1 MRPRTVAIV
10 ITGSAAAV
18 VTELVS
24 VAQGGSLPLSLVD
37 GVVGITAFA
46 AAAAVLAH
54 RRSGR
59 MALLLAATGI
69 AWLAGTVVPQLVFAH
84 RGPLTHLCLSYPTG
98 RLRRSL
104 DVLIGVI
111 YVTMLL
117 PVLAG
122 NPWVSIALAA
132 LLVAGA
138 LIPSAGEYGSIPGPR
153 VARLVAPL
161 SFAAA
166 LILSALNQLAGLGLD
181 RLTLWVY
188 DIAVVTAL
196 LAITVGLIRFQ
207 HSAAVTDLVVDLGSR
222 TGILTDALSRSL
234 NDPGLMIGYWV
245 PELGRFVNESGNTID
260 EDRPGPGRVVTPIT
274 SAGQP
279 MAILIHDQ
287 NVLQEPELV
296 EAVAAGTRLA
306 VANARL
312 QAEARERLDQLTA
325 SRRRIVEAGDVQRER
340 LELELRTGVQ
350 HRLTRVADLL
360 TAARAEPSSHP
371 ELLDQLR
378 DGLVEAR
385 AEVAELARGLHPR
398 LLTEHGLAA
407 ALAAL
412 PSAVKTTLEVETY
425 RLPPAVEAAIYFACS
440 EAVANVAKHSG
451 ASEMQIRVTSA
462 GGIVTATIVD
472 NGMGGADVS
481 RGSGLTGI
489 RDRVEALGGWL
500 AVAERVGGGTVVTAT
515 FLLPAISARQEHRRR
530 DSRGPVFD
538 RVTPGVAQ

>member
-10 ITGSAAAV
+10 LAGGAGAV
-18 VTELVS
+18 AVEV
-24 VAQGGSLPLSLVD
+24 VAVARGGSLPLSLAD
-37 GVVGITAFA
+37 GVVGATAL
-46 AAAAVLAH
+46 AAAAVVVT
-54 RRSGR
+54 RPRSER

-98 RLRRSL
+98 RLRRGF
-104 DVLIGVI
+104 GVFVGVV

-117 PVLAG
+117 PVLGG

-138 LIPSAGEYGSIPGPR
+138 LIPSARKHGSGSRPR
-153 VARLVAPL
+153 VAGLVASL

-166 LILSALNQLAGLGLD
+166 LIMSALNRLAGLGLD

-188 DIAVVTAL
+188 DVAAVTAL

-207 HSAAVTDLVVDLGSR
+207 HSAAVTDLVVDLGGR
-222 TGILTDALSRSL
+222 TGILTDAVSRSL
-234 NDPGLMIGYWV
+234 NDPGMTIGYWV
-245 PELGRFVNESGNTID
+245 PELGRFVNESGNTVD
-260 EDRPGPGRVVTPIT
+260 EDRPGPGRVITPVT
-274 SAGQP
+274 SADQP

-312 QAEARERLDQLTA
+312 QAEAQERLDQLTA

-350 HRLTRVADLL
+350 ARLNRVADLL
-360 TAARAEPSSHP
+360 TAARAEASSDP
-371 ELLDQLR
+371 GLVDQLR
-378 DGLVEAR
+378 DGLAEAR
-385 AEVAELARGLHPR
+385 AEVDELARGLHPR

-412 PSAVKTTLEVETY
+412 PSAAQTTLEVETG
-425 RLPPAVEAAIYFACS
+425 RLPPAIEAAIYFACA

-451 ASEMQIRVTSA
+451 ASEVQIRVTSA
-462 GGIVTATIVD
+462 SGIVTATIVD
-472 NGMGGADVS
+472 NGVGGADFS
-481 RGSGLTGI
+481 HGSGLTGI
-489 RDRVEALGGWL
+489 RDRIEALGGWVT
-500 AVAERVGGGTVVTAT
+500 VAERAGGGTVVTVA
-515 FLLPAISARQEHRRR
+515 FPHQPSSAGLR
-530 DSRGPVFD
+530 PY
-538 RVTPGVAQ
+538 VAVIE